1 MGLKFWDNEVKN
13 INHNPY
19 LLSKI
24 QPVGG
29 IAFNPSSIRK
39 GDGYEACIHLYE
51 YQTTVNTFWL
61 EQLLNFDDVV
71 VTVDVSTANK
81 QDALEQINRSIS
93 ENLTRIDEVAN
104 NIDKIEASNTVDNL
118 TSLVYDI
125 TSKDEIIKIVTIR
138 YFISARTIDELDK
151 KAKTILE
158 RLEGLG
164 YRGAIFLNEQEYE
177 WKSLFLSSTEQ
188 SKLPNKRNEK
198 GIPSISFGGG
208 YPFHFT
214 ELNDPTGMYLGT
226 TKTGGNVIFDLFT
239 KDDIRKSYNAL
250 VIGLMG
256 SGKST
261 LLKKIL
267 NNNGIVNN
275 TIRIFDI
282 AGEFKTLVRI
292 LGGEVIALDGSDGI
306 INPLQIFA
314 TIIDEDTN
322 EILEEQSYMQHL
334 SKVSM
339 MYQFL
344 APNANSN
351 EIREFEKS
359 LSNFYSSFGIDTR
372 KATQYETNE
381 YPIMEELIEFLL
393 NELYENVQKGILKAN
408 ITNNRQERLENII
421 LTLEGTVRDYGKL
434 FNGHTTIKDIT
445 NKQIVSFE
453 VRNLVQFDKRIFN
466 AQTFNILTM
475 LWNNALLQGLVEK
488 KAFDEGRKTTMEAI
502 KYLVLMD
509 EAHKFINSNNIMAVD
524 YLINFERE
532 ARKYFGGLIFATQS
546 IRDVVPDNTS
556 SEALEKIRTLFELT
570 QYKFIM
576 QQDNNSKKSLAEIFD
591 GQLTESEIET
601 VPFMGTGDCILS
613 INGGKNIRFHI
624 EASDKELE
632 LFKGGA

>member
-151 KAKTILE
+151 KAKIILE

-177 WKSLFLSSTEQ
+177 WKSLFLSSTGQ
-188 SKLPNKRNEK
+188 SKLPNKRSEK

-267 NNNGIVNN
+267 NNNGIVEN

-393 NELYENVQKGILKAN
+393 NELYENVKKGILKAN